1 MCQNTQ
7 EKIGVQYEKLSQEEL
22 IFVLQLAAAREES
35 IRPKK
40 VTIPSAEIE
49 RIREVLRVFGP
60 YIKNHHFFDILVS
73 SKFGV
78 VRLDIEGEYSFF
90 YDADGLCLGLV
101 DDIFDDVR
109 ESEIVQEHTDIMIL
123 PQEESEL
130 RRRISPVIEQLQDQI
145 HYRELFQDF
154 LREHQG

>member
-1 MCQNTQ
+1 M
-7 EKIGVQYEKLSQEEL
+7 QYEKLSQEEL
-22 IFVLQLAAAREES
+22 IFALQLAAAREES

-78 VRLDIEGEYSFF
+78 VRMDIEGEYSFF
-90 YDADGLCLGLV
+90 YDADGLFLGLV

-130 RRRISPVIEQLQDQI
+130 RRRISPLIEQLQDQI